1 MPIRPCYGSL
11 PVSSGGNPETTDCQ
25 WTSYKSKSFAIL
37 GYTFLRSFCLEP
49 KSPFYIRHSVLF
61 VRCFFCCNFPNCRK
75 NTVYNR
81 REAYTWIKFALWHC
95 GGAVLLQHLHFW
107 SPISPPVWH
116 APSLHISR
124 RCLSSSKSKK
134 ASLSYYARLNC
145 KNRPH
150 LWHVGDFCLNFSLIL
165 FFAFAYRQG
174 EWYLK

>member
-11 PVSSGGNPETTDCQ
+11 PSSSGGNPETTDHQ
-25 WTSYKSKSFAIL
+25 RTAYKSKTFAIL
-37 GYTFLRSFCLEP
+37 SYTFLCSSRLEP
-49 KSPFYIRHSVLF
+49 KSTIYLSHSVLF
-61 VRCFFCCNFPNCRK
+61 VRSFFCCNFPNCRK
-75 NTVYNR
+75 NTSQNW
-81 REAYTWIKFALWHC
+81 REGDSWIRFTRLFC
-95 GGAVLLQHLHFW
+95 GGVASLQHLRFW
-107 SPISPPVWH
+107 LPTFLPVWH
-116 APSLHISR
+116 AHSLHISR

-134 ASLSYYARLNC
+134 ASLSYYARLNY